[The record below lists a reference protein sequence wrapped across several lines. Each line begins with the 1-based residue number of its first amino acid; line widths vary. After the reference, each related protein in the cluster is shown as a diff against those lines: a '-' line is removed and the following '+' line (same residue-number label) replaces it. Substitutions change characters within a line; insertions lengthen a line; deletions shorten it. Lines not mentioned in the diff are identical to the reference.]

1 MNKPHLLVA
10 DPEYIIAME
19 AERLLHDLMECDV
32 TIINPHCATDRLA
45 LSWTT
50 YSLVML
56 DTGFCLGEIRV
67 IAELLQRQ
75 GIPVVF
81 TTAHQA
87 FTHGVPG
94 FPTTPVVAKPYGQE
108 QFAEAVLP
116 LLRLADRAEVYG
128 EIGRSVIAE
137 KPGSGP

>member
-1 MNKPHLLVA
+1 MTKPHVLVA

-19 AERLLHDLMECDV
+19 AERILRELMDCNV
-32 TIINPHCATDRLA
+32 TIINPHCSADRLGS
-45 LSWTT
+45 SWTT
-50 YSLVML
+50 YSLVLL
-56 DTGFCLGEIRV
+56 DTGSCIGEIRV

-87 FTHGVPG
+87 YTKGVPG
-94 FPTTPVVAKPYGQE
+94 FPTTPVVAKPYGPE
-108 QFAEAVLP
+108 QFAAVLP
-116 LLRLADRAEVYG
+116 LLRLPNGTYG